1 MLRAEDWPL
10 VLAVLPRETGY
21 YTKEFRVKKSFPRA
35 GDPLSF
41 PDMFSLY
48 KPSPMALKLIV
59 WLLFF

>member
-1 MLRAEDWPL
+1 M
-10 VLAVLPRETGY
+10 LAVLPRETGY